1 MVNWSTRSTGR
12 LGVEPDVGNKGWWA
26 GQVEP
31 WGYVTHTVE
40 SGARTASN
48 RQGHEPVKDTALRRQ
63 PRGSTRAGGGA
74 PGRMPVPAGRV
85 RGAREAWFRG
95 TQKPSRVCTWK

>member
-40 SGARTASN
+40 SGARTTSN
-48 RQGHEPVKDTALRRQ
+48 
-63 PRGSTRAGGGA
+63 
-74 PGRMPVPAGRV
+74 
-85 RGAREAWFRG
+85 
-95 TQKPSRVCTWK
+95 